1 MFNDIKRVRE
11 HVLAVGPSFADSVEW
26 NLTQVLASALGAMLV
41 AFVAYLGA
49 ASAWAF
55 VTAL

>member
-11 HVLAVGPSFADSVEW
+11 HVLAVGPSFADKVEW
-26 NLTQVLASALGAMLV
+26 NLTQVLASALGAGLFV
-41 AFVAYLGA
+41 FVAYVGA
-49 ASAWAF
+49 AAAWAV